1 VILGS
6 VTTLPQLIQGHW
18 IAPSSS
24 VTESLPSKWL
34 QAPLFSQQA
43 VPRII
48 RQAQS
53 SVSPAL
59 LPGDLVLAINGHLP
73 YQYGCYVDALAQ
85 YLRSTQQ
92 LCLLIA
98 RHHEAVSVACHQ
110 HEVRLRSG
118 LCNLHQSSCFAAQ
131 AANIILAPY
140 FAPTRKAAPK
150 RILGTPTGV
159 KQIPSVY
166 TNPLFVDSA
175 TGKQLPYDDTYL
187 RGDPDE
193 GTYAQQFL
201 HPYCTTDFSNWLSD
215 RKRKWRSSYKVYPYT
230 QTWIE
235 EECIEKGDSKKDWD
249 RSDCTVSIDF
259 WTSQGYDSF
268 QQWMNTSKLRWKQSY
283 LWNKQKRRRIEDDV
297 NGVVHL
303 EDGNFT
309 EWLRIRK
316 NQWLVQRRKRQRE
329 RLKDAVVTPSQP
341 ADNKP
346 SHELSLEAPELVFID
361 AMLEEKEKE
370 NRKKQEMPPLDLVR
384 LMDPVHGCPD
394 DVLVHC
400 LSFLPALEHGKLRCI
415 NTKTRNDLELREV
428 LWQQLCPSHWT
439 LPRRPRKTWCELY
452 LAMLRRETENARKKW
467 DDVLSKGSS
476 LLWKGDHVQS
486 LEKLVAAAEKAFQ
499 FDINYTSGVVCERN
513 SLLNLAV
520 IHQRHKVVRWLVTV
534 KGADIESYDRGG
546 FTPLLNA
553 AYAGDR
559 HLIRFLLQQGAD
571 RSKIGQFH
579 YTKPLCSPDFEG
591 FTAEG
596 WADHKGFPELARL
609 IRLGL

>member
-1 VILGS
+1 M
-6 VTTLPQLIQGHW
+6 
-18 IAPSSS
+18 APSTS
-24 VTESLPSKWL
+24 VTESPPSGWL
-34 QAPLFSQQA
+34 QIPLFSQQA
-43 VPRII
+43 VPRIV
-48 RQAQS
+48 RQTKS
-53 SVSPAL
+53 SVSSAL
-59 LPGDLVLAINGHLP
+59 LPGDLVLAINGHVP
-73 YQYGCYVDALAQ
+73 CQYGSSVDALAQ

-98 RHHEAVSVACHQ
+98 RHHDAVSAACHQ
-110 HEVRLRSG
+110 HEFRLRSG
-118 LCNLHQSSCFAAQ
+118 LCNLHQSSYFAAQ
-131 AANIILAPY
+131 AAHVILAPC
-140 FAPTRKAAPK
+140 FAPPTAKTRIAEPK
-150 RILGTPTGV
+150 RILGTPTCT
-159 KQIPSVY
+159 KQTPSFN
-166 TNPLFVDSA
+166 TNPLFVDST
-175 TGKQLPYDDTYL
+175 TGKQLPYDDA
-187 RGDPDE
+187 DPDCDPDK

-201 HPYCTTDFSNWLSD
+201 HPYCTMDFSSWLAD

-235 EECIEKGDSKKDWD
+235 EECIEKGGAKKDWD

-259 WTSQGYDSF
+259 WSSQGCDSF
-268 QQWMNTSKLRWKQSY
+268 HQWMNTSKIRWKQSY
-283 LWNKQKRRRIEDDV
+283 SWNKQKRRRIEDDV
-297 NGVVHL
+297 NEVVHL

-329 RLKDAVVTPSQP
+329 RLKDSVVEISSSSQST
-341 ADNKP
+341 DSKP
-346 SHELSLEAPELVFID
+346 PHEAPELVFID

-370 NRKKQEMPPLDLVR
+370 NRKKKEIPPFDIIR
-384 LMDPVHGCPD
+384 LMDPVQGCPD

-400 LSFLPALEHGKLRCI
+400 LSFLPAPEHGKLRCI
-415 NTKTRNDLELREV
+415 NTKTREDLEQREAM
-428 LWQQLCPSHWT
+428 WQQLCPSHWT
-439 LPRRPRKTWCELY
+439 LPRRPRKPWCELY
-452 LAMLRRETENARKKW
+452 LGLLRRETENARKKW

-486 LEKLVAAAEKAFQ
+486 LEKLVAAAEKDFQ

-520 IHQRHKVVRWLVTV
+520 IHQRHKVVRWLVTA
-534 KGADIESYDRGG
+534 KGADIETYDRGG

-579 YTKPLCSPDFEG
+579 YTKPLCSPDFDG

-596 WADHKGFPELARL
+596 WADHKGFPDLARL